1 MARRHSLDVPVSA
14 GSAAAVAAYDAAL
27 ASFLPCRGDPLAA
40 IEPVLAEDPEFVMG
54 HALRAGLAVAA
65 WDKGALPLLRR
76 SMGAVL
82 PLAASANA
90 RERAHLAAARAW
102 LAGEYR
108 QAADQYA
115 ACVREWPGDLL
126 ALRLAQACYF
136 FIGHTPGLLES
147 VRQALPHWRPGTPGY
162 EHVLAMH
169 AFALAENGEP
179 ARAEDA
185 GRAALA
191 IRPHHPYAIHA
202 VAHALLEQGR
212 AVEGARWLESA
223 AADWATDSGLAGH
236 LWWHAALFHLEAGRI
251 DRTLELYDA
260 RFAPRAGAVAI
271 DAADASALLWRLELE
286 GVDVGPRWNAIASL
300 WAPRAADA
308 LWPLLDLHAMMAF
321 AAAGRDAEARSLGA
335 FLEAAARGRGENA
348 AAVRDVGLPVARAIQ
363 AFAREQ
369 YGRAVE
375 LLVPVRTA
383 LQRLGGSRAQREA
396 LELTALEAAIR
407 AGRGKVAR
415 ELAAARATTAPATP
429 RSRMQ
434 AARAAFA
441 FAA

>member
-1 MARRHSLDVPVSA
+1 MAKRDPLNLPVST
-14 GSAAAVAAYDAAL
+14 GSAAAVAAYEAAL
-27 ASFLPCRGDPLAA
+27 ASFLPCRGDPLAV
-40 IEPVLAEDPEFVMG
+40 IEPLLAADPGFVMG

-76 SMGAVL
+76 SLGAIL
-82 PLAASANA
+82 PLASTANA
-90 RERAHLAAARAW
+90 RERAHLGAARAW

-136 FIGHTPGLLES
+136 FIGRSAGLLES
-147 VRQALPHWRPGTPGY
+147 VRHALPHWRSGMPGY

-212 AVEGARWLESA
+212 VVEGARWLEAA

-236 LWWHAALFHLEAGRI
+236 LWWHAALFQLEAGRI
-251 DRTLELYDA
+251 DRTLELFDTK
-260 RFAPRAGAVAI
+260 FTPRAGAVAI

-286 GVDVGPRWNAIASL
+286 GVDVGSRWNAIADL
-300 WAPRAADA
+300 WAPRAAGA
-308 LWPLLDLHAMMAF
+308 FWPLLDLHAMMAF
-321 AAAGRDAEARSLGA
+321 AGAGRDAEAGSLGA
-335 FLEAAARGRGENA
+335 FLEAAAKGRGENA
-348 AAVRDVGLPVARAIQ
+348 AAVRDVGLPVAHAIR

-375 LLVPVRTA
+375 LLVPVRSKIA
-383 LQRLGGSRAQREA
+383 RLGGSRAQREV
-396 LELTALEAAIR
+396 LELTALEGAIR
-407 AGRGKVAR
+407 AGRGQVAR

-429 RSRMQ
+429 RSRVQ
-434 AARAAFA
+434 TARAAFPL
-441 FAA
+441 AA

>member
-1 MARRHSLDVPVSA
+1 MARRGSLNLPVST
-14 GSAAAVAAYDAAL
+14 GNAAAVAAYEAAL
-27 ASFLPCRGDPLAA
+27 ASFLPCRGDPLGV
-40 IEPVLAEDPEFVMG
+40 IEPVLAADPGFVMG
-54 HALRAGLAVAA
+54 HVLRAGLAVAA
-65 WDKGALPLLRR
+65 WDKGALPLLHR
-76 SMGAVL
+76 SLAAIL
-82 PLAASANA
+82 PLASTANA
-90 RERAHLAAARAW
+90 RERAHLGAARAW

-108 QAADQYA
+108 QAADLYA

-136 FIGHTPGLLES
+136 FIGRSAGLLDS
-147 VRQALPHWRPGTPGY
+147 VRHALPHWRSGTPGH
-162 EHVLAMH
+162 EHLLAMH

-179 ARAEDA
+179 ARAEEV

-191 IRPHHPYAIHA
+191 IRAHHPYAIHA

-212 AVEGARWLESA
+212 AVEGARWLEAA

-286 GVDVGPRWNAIASL
+286 GVDVGSRWSAIADL
-300 WAPRAADA
+300 WAPRAAGA

-321 AAAGRDAEARSLGA
+321 AGAGRDAEAGSLGA
-335 FLEAAARGRGENA
+335 FLEAAAKGRSENA
-348 AAVRDVGLPVARAIQ
+348 AAVRDVGVPVAHAIR
-363 AFAREQ
+363 AFARQQ
-369 YGRAVE
+369 YGRVVE
-375 LLVPVRTA
+375 LLVPVRSEIA
-383 LQRLGGSRAQREA
+383 RLGGSRAQREV
-396 LELTALEAAIR
+396 LELTALEGAIR
-407 AGRGKVAR
+407 AGRGQVAR

-429 RSRMQ
+429 RSRVQ
-434 AARAAFA
+434 AARAVFPL
-441 FAA
+441 AA